1 MRITAMGNWRPQPG
15 TAVRFDPTE
24 ACREAAAT
32 AVAHAAPVTFL
43 AQNHVRGAQVARA
56 AGRTHRGYLGSGTEI
71 DGDLDTAALGR
82 ALTLFVRRHEV
93 LRTWFECRDG
103 EVTAHLVDSSDME
116 FEGHV
121 DRRLA
126 TVDDVHP
133 YLIDRFD
140 RETPSDTFPG
150 FAFGA
155 ISRPGGFA
163 IFLACDHALSDGASQ
178 ALALDEI
185 AQIYTELVRAD
196 EPDDAVAAEAI
207 QTEAIQTGA
216 MQTEAA
222 APAGGYFAYAAA
234 EEQATAAHL
243 AGTPQTR
250 AWQDIF
256 RRHDLQMPRFPL
268 DLGLGPGETA
278 QVTGVEVSL
287 LDRAGIVAFDA
298 ACRAAGGR
306 FIDGVYAAIAIAD
319 RELAGAEDYYGMTVF
334 NTRVALDG
342 YATSQG
348 WFCSFAPVEFSMTGA
363 STFAELIPAAHAA
376 RRRARDL
383 AAVPVA
389 AALAAI
395 AAAGATPD
403 AIVTAPNLLSYID
416 FRWFPGTSRDAFR
429 RGALFTGEGRTANAS
444 AWINRD
450 HDELYL
456 GSQIPGTPFAES
468 VARPY
473 YHHLR
478 DIVTDIAAA
487 GDRQIHGPAVAAG
500 PSDPGAAALRR
511 GA

>member
-24 ACREAAAT
+24 ACREAAAAT
-32 AVAHAAPVTFL
+32 PAHTAPVTFL
-43 AQNHVRGAQVARA
+43 AQNHVRGAAVARA

-71 DGDLDTAALGR
+71 DGDLDTAALGT

-103 EVTAHLVDSSDME
+103 EVTAHVVDPSDIE
-116 FEGHV
+116 FEAHV
-121 DRRLA
+121 DRELA
-126 TVDDVHP
+126 STEDIHP
-133 YLIDRFD
+133 YLVDRFD
-140 RETPSDTFPG
+140 RETPSDSFPG

-155 ISRPGGFA
+155 IRRPGGFA

-185 AQIYTELVRAD
+185 AQIYAELIRPNGHGHP
-196 EPDDAVAAEAI
+196 EPDPATPAA
-207 QTEAIQTGA
+207 GS
-216 MQTEAA
+216 
-222 APAGGYFAYAAA
+222 YFAYAAA
-234 EEQATAAHL
+234 EAEVTAEHL
-243 AGTPQTR
+243 AGSPQTR

-278 QVTGVEVSL
+278 QVAGVEVSL
-287 LDRAGIVAFDA
+287 LDRGGIVAFDTV
-298 ACRAAGGR
+298 CRAAGGR
-306 FIDGVYAAIAIAD
+306 FVDGIYAAIAVAD
-319 RELAGAEDYYGMTVF
+319 RELAGADDYYGMTVF
-334 NTRVALDG
+334 NTRAALDG

-348 WFCSFAPVEFSMTGA
+348 WFCNFAPVEFSLAGA
-363 STFAELIPAAHAA
+363 STFSELIPAAHTA

-389 AALAAI
+389 AALTAI

-403 AIVTAPNLLSYID
+403 AIITAPNLLSYID
-416 FRWFPGTSRDAFR
+416 FRWFPGTSREAFR

-456 GSQIPGTPFAES
+456 GSQIPGTRFAES

-473 YHHLR
+473 YERLR
-478 DIVTDIAAA
+478 DIMTDIAAT
-487 GDRQIHGPAVAAG
+487 GDRRIQAPAAG
-500 PSDPGAAALRR
+500 SGRAAPPTDTALRK

>member
-15 TAVRFDPTE
+15 MAVRFDPTE
-24 ACREAAAT
+24 ACREAASST
-32 AVAHAAPVTFL
+32 PDHPAPVTFL
-43 AQNHVRGAQVARA
+43 AQNHVRGAAVARA

-71 DGDLDTAALGR
+71 DGDLDTAALGA

-103 EVTAHLVDSSDME
+103 DVTAHLVDSADVD
-116 FEGHV
+116 FEGRV
-121 DRRLA
+121 DRRLETA
-126 TVDDVHP
+126 DDVHP

-140 RETPSDTFPG
+140 HETPSDAFPG

-163 IFLACDHALSDGASQ
+163 LFLACDHALSDGASQ

-185 AQIYTELVRAD
+185 AQIYLELIGAGD
-196 EPDDAVAAEAI
+196 PDHATDAEP
-207 QTEAIQTGA
+207 
-216 MQTEAA
+216 
-222 APAGGYFAYAAA
+222 APAVGGYFTYAAA
-234 EEQATAAHL
+234 EAESTAQHL
-243 AGTPQTR
+243 AGSPQTR
-250 AWQDIF
+250 AWQEIF

-268 DLGLGPGETA
+268 DLGLAAGDTA

-287 LDRAGIVAFDA
+287 LDGAGIAAFDA
-298 ACRAAGGR
+298 ACRGAGGR
-306 FIDGVYAAIAIAD
+306 FIDGIYAAIAITD
-319 RELAGAEDYYGMTVF
+319 RELAGADEYYGMTVF
-334 NTRVALDG
+334 NTRAALDG

-348 WFCSFAPVEFSMTGA
+348 WFCTFAPVEFSLTTA
-363 STFAELIPAAHAA
+363 STFAELIPAAHTA

-383 AAVPVA
+383 ATVPVA

-403 AIVTAPNLLSYID
+403 AIITAPNLLSYID
-416 FRWFPGTSRDAFR
+416 FRWFPGTSREAFR

-468 VARPY
+468 VARHY
-473 YHHLR
+473 YDHLR
-478 DIVTDIAAA
+478 AVVADIART
-487 GDRQIHGPAVAAG
+487 GDRQIRGPAATPGPADPVA
-500 PSDPGAAALRR
+500 AAALRR

>member
-15 TAVRFDPTE
+15 TAVRFDPT
-24 ACREAAAT
+24 ARCRAAA
-32 AVAHAAPVTFL
+32 VATPAQAAPVTFL
-43 AQNHVRGAQVARA
+43 AQNHVRGAAVARA

-93 LRTWFECRDG
+93 LRTWFECHDA
-103 EVTAHLVDSSDME
+103 EVTAHLLDPADIE
-116 FEGHV
+116 FAGHV
-121 DRRLA
+121 DRELA
-126 TVDDVHP
+126 TADDVHP

-140 RETPSDTFPG
+140 RETPSDAFPG

-185 AQIYTELVRAD
+185 AQIYDELTRTD
-196 EPDDAVAAEAI
+196 EHDHPA
-207 QTEAIQTGA
+207 TNT
-216 MQTEAA
+216 A
-222 APAGGYFAYAAA
+222 APTAGGYFAYAAA
-234 EEQATAAHL
+234 EAESTAAHL
-243 AGTPQTR
+243 AGSPQTR

-287 LDRAGIVAFDA
+287 LDRPGIVAFDA

-306 FIDGVYAAIAIAD
+306 FVDGIYAAIAIAD
-319 RELAGAEDYYGMTVF
+319 RELAGNDDYYGMTVF
-334 NTRVALDG
+334 NTRAALDG
-342 YATSQG
+342 YATAQG
-348 WFCSFAPVEFSMTGA
+348 WFCTFAPVEFSVTGA

-383 AAVPVA
+383 ATVPVA

-403 AIVTAPNLLSYID
+403 EIITAPNLLSYID
-416 FRWFPGTSRDAFR
+416 FRWFPGTSREAFR

-456 GSQIPGTPFAES
+456 GSQIPGTPFAKS
-468 VARPY
+468 VARRY
-473 YHHLR
+473 YDHLR
-478 DIVTDIAAA
+478 EIVTDIARA
-487 GDRQIHGPAVAAG
+487 GDRRIGGPAAG
-500 PSDPGAAALRR
+500 PRPGPAAATTLRR